1 MKRFLLCLITFF
13 GFAYGLQ
20 AQTLKTDVLV
30 LGNGNA
36 AWAAGLQSAVSGVKT
51 IVLFPQASM
60 DLNLSSQHLE
70 SGIASQYRKRQ
81 QADSLL
87 DQRSLLKKWADST
100 ANLQMLSNRSYTKVS
115 RSGSSWTVRL
125 NNGQTIKA
133 KVLVHAAPE
142 ALADV
147 SPAKQTSWL
156 PLTFDNTLYRTSI
169 ASGDYLS
176 SLNGNVT
183 VLTLSQLLVED
194 QENYVELKD
203 LSQSMAAGQA
213 GGALAAY
220 AAFYKTKTS
229 KANLKAIQGELLNY
243 KQALI
248 PLADVSP
255 VDWNWRALQVIALTG
270 TMPVQLSQ
278 GKALFQPEQP
288 AALTEIKASLTA
300 LFYKAPIWFADH
312 ADAPAN
318 LKNSISLICYLSN
331 RSVAQVSKEVSRNWQ
346 SSYKFKSPFGE
357 ENPLSRRELAVLLH
371 EYLQPFAVNVDL
383 TGRIIK

>member
-1 MKRFLLCLITFF
+1 MKRSFLCLIAFL
-13 GFAYGLQ
+13 GFTYGLQ

-51 IVLFPQASM
+51 TILFPQSGF
-60 DLNLSSQHLE
+60 DIKLSSQNLE
-70 SGIASQYRKRQ
+70 SGLASQYRKRQ
-81 QADSLL
+81 QADSLSN
-87 DQRSLLKKWADST
+87 QRALLKKWADST
-100 ANLQMLSNRSYTKVS
+100 ANLQVLSDRSYTKVN
-115 RSGSSWTVRL
+115 RSGSNWTVRL

-142 ALADV
+142 ALPDV
-147 SPAKQTSWL
+147 SPAKKTSWL
-156 PLTFDNTLYRTSI
+156 PLTFDNTLYRTSV
-169 ASGDYLS
+169 ASGDYLP
-176 SLNGNVT
+176 SLNGNAT
-183 VLTLSQLLVED
+183 VLTLPQLLVDD
-194 QENYVELKD
+194 QENFVELKD
-203 LSQSMAAGQA
+203 LSNSMAAGQA

-220 AAFYKTKTS
+220 AAFFKTKTS

-255 VDWNWRALQVIALTG
+255 ADSNWRALQVMALTG

-288 AALTEIKASLTA
+288 AVLTEIKEPLKA
-300 LFYKAPIWFADH
+300 LFYKTSIWYDDH
-312 ADAPAN
+312 SAASAN
-318 LKNSISLICYLSN
+318 VKNSISLICYLSN
-331 RSVAQVSKEVSRNWQ
+331 RSVAQVTKEVSRNWQ
-346 SSYKFKSPFGE
+346 TSYKFKSPFAE
-357 ENPLSRRELAVLLH
+357 ENELHRRELAVLLH
-371 EYLQPFAVNVDL
+371 EYLQPFEVNVDL